1 MEFAKS
7 DHEVRCHTIEN
18 LPANDSKLY
27 LPFVM
32 MSATVDSEGTQSLF
46 VTPPVGLSVTNA
58 QRSVIEISSHV
69 KTEGWSP
76 KESLCSET
84 EKEFLRMLVESELP
98 EREKKMMKKLFEQ
111 KMQSKN

>member
-1 MEFAKS
+1 
-7 DHEVRCHTIEN
+7 
-18 LPANDSKLY
+18 
-27 LPFVM
+27 M
-32 MSATVDSEGTQSLF
+32 MSTTVDSEGTQSLF

-58 QRSVIEISSHV
+58 QRSVIKISSYV

-84 EKEFLRMLVESELP
+84 EKEFQRMLVESELP

>member
-1 MEFAKS
+1 M
-7 DHEVRCHTIEN
+7 
-18 LPANDSKLY
+18 
-27 LPFVM
+27 
-32 MSATVDSEGTQSLF
+32 
-46 VTPPVGLSVTNA
+46 GLSVTNA

-76 KESLCSET
+76 KEPLCSET